1 MTRNLPWQKPNPV
14 KNYYPVPKVIC
25 QLGLSPGEIAVYS
38 FLLFCEDRKTYQC
51 YPSYRTIGDAVGMSR
66 NTVCKYVRSLEE
78 KGLVRTERTTVTL
91 KDGRKRN
98 GSLLYTLLPVEQALA
113 QHNQHQL
120 HLAEMAAE
128 RHRAQQKLAAQN
140 TLIPSAYCN
149 QFSGD
154 TGIMHKVLSAQTT
167 DGLKFVV
174 KYDSSTKMWKP
185 AEEVKQMAIWVTCDK
200 HETPTPE
207 MPMYGDPVC
216 H

>member
-1 MTRNLPWQKPNPV
+1 MTRTLPWQKPDPV

-78 KGLVRTERTTVTL
+78 KGLIRTERTTVTL
-91 KDGRKRN
+91 KGGRKRN
-98 GSLLYTLLPVEQALA
+98 GSLLYTILPVEQALT

-128 RHRAQQKLAAQN
+128 RHRAQQKLAAQA
-140 TLIPSAYCN
+140 TEPPCSPL
-149 QFSGD
+149 
-154 TGIMHKVLSAQTT
+154 
-167 DGLKFVV
+167 
-174 KYDSSTKMWKP
+174 
-185 AEEVKQMAIWVTCDK
+185 
-200 HETPTPE
+200 
-207 MPMYGDPVC
+207 
-216 H
+216 

>member
-1 MTRNLPWQKPNPV
+1 MTHTLPWQKPDPV
-14 KNYYPVPKVIC
+14 KNYYPVPKAIC

-66 NTVCKYVRSLEE
+66 NTVCKYVRLLEE
-78 KGLVRTERTTVTL
+78 KGLIRTERTTVTL

-98 GSLLYTLLPVEQALA
+98 GSLLYTILPVEQVLA

-140 TLIPSAYCN
+140 
-149 QFSGD
+149 D
-154 TGIMHKVLSAQTT
+154 IMREGEAV
-167 DGLKFVV
+167 
-174 KYDSSTKMWKP
+174 
-185 AEEVKQMAIWVTCDK
+185 
-200 HETPTPE
+200 
-207 MPMYGDPVC
+207 
-216 H
+216 

>member
-1 MTRNLPWQKPNPV
+1 MTRTLPWQKPDPV
-14 KNYYPVPKVIC
+14 RNYYPVPKIIC

-78 KGLVRTERTTVTL
+78 KGLIRTERTTVTL

-98 GSLLYTLLPVEQALA
+98 GSLLYTILPVEQVLA

-128 RHRAQQKLAAQN
+128 RHRAQEKLAAQA
-140 TLIPSAYCN
+140 TEPPCLP
-149 QFSGD
+149 
-154 TGIMHKVLSAQTT
+154 L
-167 DGLKFVV
+167 
-174 KYDSSTKMWKP
+174 
-185 AEEVKQMAIWVTCDK
+185 
-200 HETPTPE
+200 
-207 MPMYGDPVC
+207 
-216 H
+216 

>member
-1 MTRNLPWQKPNPV
+1 MTRTLPWQKPDPV

-78 KGLVRTERTTVTL
+78 KGLIRTERTSIVL
-91 KDGRKRN
+91 KNGRKRN
-98 GSLLYTLLPVEQALA
+98 GSLLYTILPLEQVLA
-113 QHNQHQL
+113 QRNQHQL

-140 TLIPSAYCN
+140 DMMRGGEA
-149 QFSGD
+149 
-154 TGIMHKVLSAQTT
+154 V
-167 DGLKFVV
+167 
-174 KYDSSTKMWKP
+174 
-185 AEEVKQMAIWVTCDK
+185 
-200 HETPTPE
+200 
-207 MPMYGDPVC
+207 
-216 H
+216 